1 MFWYHEDLERL
12 EREIASSLE
21 EDPKMVFYGSSSFTL
36 WNDLTEIFKEY
47 KPINLGFGGSTLG
60 ACTWFFDRVF
70 ENIKKPEAIVVYAG
84 DNDLGDNRH
93 PEEVVLFFEN
103 LLAKIREK
111 YGNIPCTYISIKP
124 SISRWYL
131 SDSIRYTNS
140 NIKELCLKDENF
152 HFVNIYEDMLDANG
166 YPDGKYFVEDGLHL
180 SKKGYRLWA
189 QKMKEK
195 KEIFP
200 EKIKVKM

>member
-12 EREIASSLE
+12 EREILSLE

-47 KPINLGFGGSTLG
+47 KPVNLGFGGSTLG

-166 YPDGKYFVEDGLHL
+166 YPDEKYFVQDGLHL
-180 SKKGYRLWA
+180 SKKGYKLWA
-189 QKMKEK
+189 QKMKGQ

>member
-1 MFWYHEDLERL
+1 MFWYHDDLERL
-12 EREIASSLE
+12 EREILALDY
-21 EDPKMVFYGSSSFTL
+21 DPKMVFYGSSSFTL
-36 WNDLTEIFKEY
+36 WENLTEIFKEY
-47 KPINLGFGGSTLG
+47 KPVNLGFGGSTLG

-70 ENIKKPEAIVVYAG
+70 ENINNPEAIVIYAG

-93 PEEVVLFFEN
+93 PEEVVLFLEA
-103 LLAKIREK
+103 LLAKIRSK
-111 YGNIPCTYISIKP
+111 YGPIPCTFISIKP

-140 NIKELCLKDENF
+140 NIREVCLKDANF
-152 HFVNIYEDMLDANG
+152 HYLNIYDAMLDGNG
-166 YPDGKYFVEDGLHL
+166 YPNGDFFVEDGLHL
-180 SKKGYRLWA
+180 NAKGYELWE
-189 QKMKEK
+189 KLIKEA

>member
-12 EREIASSLE
+12 EREILSLE

>member
-12 EREIASSLE
+12 ERELASLE

-103 LLAKIREK
+103 LLTKIREK
-111 YGNIPCTYISIKP
+111 YGNIPCTFISIKP

-152 HFVNIYEDMLDANG
+152 HFVNIYDDMLDANG

-180 SKKGYRLWA
+180 SKKGYKLWA

>member
-12 EREIASSLE
+12 EREIASLE
-21 EDPKMVFYGSSSFTL
+21 EEPKMVFYGSSSFTL

-47 KPINLGFGGSTLG
+47 KPVNLGFGGSTLG
-60 ACTWFFDRVF
+60 ACTWFFERVF

-103 LLAKIREK
+103 LLIKIREK
-111 YGNIPCTYISIKP
+111 YGDIPCTFISIKP

-152 HFVNIYEDMLDANG
+152 HFVNIYDDMLDSNG
-166 YPDGKYFVEDGLHL
+166 YPNGKYFVEDGLHL

-189 QKMKEK
+189 KKMKEK

>member
-1 MFWYHEDLERL
+1 VFWYHEDLERL
-12 EREIASSLE
+12 EREILSLE

-36 WNDLTEIFKEY
+36 WNDLTEVFKEY
-47 KPINLGFGGSTLG
+47 KPVNLGFGGSTLG

-166 YPDGKYFVEDGLHL
+166 YPDEKYFVQDGLHL
-180 SKKGYRLWA
+180 SKKGYKLWA
-189 QKMKEK
+189 QKMKGQ

>member
-12 EREIASSLE
+12 EREIASLE
-21 EDPKMVFYGSSSFTL
+21 QDPKMIFYGSSSFTL

-47 KPINLGFGGSTLG
+47 KPINLGFGGSTLA

-111 YGNIPCTYISIKP
+111 YGNIPCTFISIKP

-180 SKKGYRLWA
+180 SEKGYKLWA

>member
-12 EREIASSLE
+12 EREILSLE

-36 WNDLTEIFKEY
+36 WNDLTEVFKEY
-47 KPINLGFGGSTLG
+47 KPVNLGFGGSTLG

-166 YPDGKYFVEDGLHL
+166 YPDEKYFVQDGLHL
-180 SKKGYRLWA
+180 SKKGYKLWA
-189 QKMKEK
+189 QKMKGQ

>member
-12 EREIASSLE
+12 EREILSLE

-140 NIKELCLKDENF
+140 NMKELCLKDENF

-180 SKKGYRLWA
+180 SKKGYKLWA

>member
-12 EREIASSLE
+12 EREILSLE

-189 QKMKEK
+189 QK
-195 KEIFP
+195 
-200 EKIKVKM
+200 